1 MSDTVSI
8 TCDDLEA
15 LMRDAMLA
23 SNIAEPAANAVA
35 NALLMAEIDGRK
47 GHGLSRV
54 PSYSAQALSGK
65 VDGKAVPQ
73 LEQSGSAALRID
85 VAHGFFYPAMELA
98 AARLP
103 ELAKSAGIAAAGFHR
118 SHHCGV
124 VGHQVERLADAGL
137 LAILVAN
144 TPEAMAPTGGKR
156 PVFGTNPI
164 AFAAPRRGSPS
175 VVVDMALSQV
185 ARGNILTASQAGK
198 PIPEGWAYD
207 RDGNPTTDPDAALQG
222 GTLLPVGGAKGAAL
236 ALMVELLAGALTG
249 SNLSTE
255 ATSFFTG
262 DGPPPSVGQFLIV
275 VDPGSFAGNDR
286 YLDRA
291 ADVFESIESQDGA
304 RLPGERRMAL
314 RTAAKENGLTVPSA
328 LLNDVKEIAAVAK
341 P

>member
-1 MSDTVSI
+1 MSETTTI
-8 TCDDLEA
+8 GCDALET

-23 SNIAEPAANAVA
+23 SNTTDPAASAVA
-35 NALLMAEIDGRK
+35 KALLMAEIDGRK
-47 GHGLSRV
+47 GHGLSRI
-54 PSYSAQALSGK
+54 PSYTAQALSGK
-65 VDGKAVPQ
+65 VDGNATPEIKQAAA
-73 LEQSGSAALRID
+73 AALHID
-85 VAHGFFYPAMELA
+85 VAHGFFYPAMDLA
-98 AARLP
+98 ADQLQGLARTC
-103 ELAKSAGIAAAGFHR
+103 GIAAASFYR

-164 AFAAPRRGSPS
+164 AFAAPRRDGPS
-175 VVVDMALSQV
+175 MVVDMALSQV

-249 SNLSTE
+249 AALSTE

-262 DGPPPSVGQFLIV
+262 DGPPPAVGQFLIAI
-275 VDPGSFAGNDR
+275 DPGAFAGEAR

-291 ADVFESIESQDGA
+291 ADIFESIESQDGA
-304 RLPGERRMAL
+304 RLPGQRRIAL
-314 RTAAKENGLTVPSA
+314 REAAQTDGLTVPTA
-328 LLNDVKEIAAVAK
+328 LLEDVKAIAAR
-341 P
+341 